1 MCFIRPFYGGAQFST
16 GDLPRFMSRDWGA
29 CLHSKT
35 VRERSLG
42 PLTIQTLPCLRGVS
56 GVSLSGVRNCM
67 FLTAFKLTF
76 VHCWAWDSW
85 VQSISSSDSLENKL
99 FSSCLFFGCKN
110 GGMVLFGTMYI
121 RSEVSNPP
129 VLISSC
135 ILYL

>member
-1 MCFIRPFYGGAQFST
+1 MLKIA
-16 GDLPRFMSRDWGA
+16 
-29 CLHSKT
+29 LHSAPKY
-35 VRERSLG
+35 VFYKAFLWRSSVFHRRPSQVHVWG
-42 PLTIQTLPCLRGVS
+42 IGVLACIRKRY
-56 GVSLSGVRNCM
+56 GKEAWVPWPFRLFHTHHM

-99 FSSCLFFGCKN
+99 FTSCLFFGCKN

-129 VLISSC
+129 VLILSC